1 MKYLLIFALLFGL
14 LFAFDKNE
22 FYKEISNFDSN
33 NSVQMQNLINLSSQW
48 QEANIKNLKKLKEIN
63 DEKKFIDN
71 FLLEKTLTFLYLNL
85 SNKQKSS
92 DNFDKISNLF
102 ANYFQEQVDFLIQNK
117 SEFKTDFE
125 KFKDLK
131 PCVGD
136 SCGHFTEIFTA
147 SAFLKDAK
155 SHINSQNYNEI
166 NRILNDSYRHY
177 KLLRIETELV
187 NNYFN
192 YLNSQFFEKIHLE
205 LTNFNNK
212 YSQRLKNLQ
221 NYFFNYY
228 LTNLYAVQYLTAFN
242 YKSFNKFEKEDL
254 FHIIRKRPKICN
266 FTNLLSKE
274 LIEFC
279 NKEILRNSHKN
290 SKELK

>member
-136 SCGHFTEIFTA
+136 SCGHFTEIFNA
-147 SAFLKDAK
+147 NIFLKEAK
-155 SHINSQNYNEI
+155 NHMNNEKYDKI
-166 NRILNDSYRHY
+166 YKILDTSYKY
-177 KLLRIETELV
+177 YQLLRTETELV
-187 NNYFN
+187 NNYFSN
-192 YLNSQFFEKIHLE
+192 LNSQIFKEICLKLE
-205 LTNFNNK
+205 NFNNNYVQK
-212 YSQRLKNLQ
+212 LKNLR
-221 NYFFNYY
+221 NYFFDDY
-228 LTNLYAVQYLTAFN
+228 LTNLYIVQYLTAFN
-242 YKSFNKFEKEDL
+242 YEGFNKLKKEDL
-254 FHIIRKRPKICN
+254 LFIAQKKPKICKME
-266 FTNLLSKE
+266 LLSKE
-274 LIEFC
+274 MIEIC
-279 NKEILRNSHKN
+279 KIKQN
-290 SKELK
+290 LK